1 MSEQVRTR
9 SACNA
14 AQLAAAAAA
23 AVTAPTPYL
32 TEAPA
37 AVGAAGVKQ
46 AVDLDAQHGQ
56 HAHAVPPD
64 IQTDQAGRLLN

>member
-1 MSEQVRTR
+1 MSEQVETR
-9 SACNA
+9 SACKP

-23 AVTAPTPYL
+23 TAPTPYL
-32 TEAPA
+32 AEAPA

-46 AVDLDAQHGQ
+46 AVGLDAQHGQ